1 MAAKAK
7 KYIGVDIGGTSIKL
21 GIVDGRGTVLQRLE
35 VDGTYDKRD
44 QKALWRRGTSN
55 Q

>member
-21 GIVDGRGTVLQRLE
+21 GIVDGREQSCKGLR
-35 VDGTYDKRD
+35 
-44 QKALWRRGTSN
+44 SN
-55 Q
+55 ISQIRKEDL